1 MERSVDGITD
11 YMSKTTSHEMQREMN
26 RLAGERKEVI
36 DQLANVRRKIFAILN
51 QECSCI
57 VYNGEEFSPS
67 KAAEFVLAHADDLS
81 YIPGKVRLDTPLP
94 LTFEQLTEL
103 YRSNRLVSESDEEEL
118 LADLPD
124 PLICCL
130 RQNLIAFRPKCAPC
144 KIG

>member
-1 MERSVDGITD
+1 M
-11 YMSKTTSHEMQREMN
+11 TTC
-26 RLAGERKEVI
+26 
-36 DQLANVRRKIFAILN
+36 NVRRKIFAILN

-103 YRSNRLVSESDEEEL
+103 YRSNRLV
-118 LADLPD
+118 
-124 PLICCL
+124 
-130 RQNLIAFRPKCAPC
+130 FR
-144 KIG
+144 IG

>member
-1 MERSVDGITD
+1 
-11 YMSKTTSHEMQREMN
+11 MN

-81 YIPGKVRLDTPLP
+81 YIPGKVRLDT
-94 LTFEQLTEL
+94 FA
-103 YRSNRLVSESDEEEL
+103 
-118 LADLPD
+118 AD
-124 PLICCL
+124 I
-130 RQNLIAFRPKCAPC
+130 RAAN
-144 KIG
+144 GTV